1 MTEYDHIVVGGG
13 TAGCVLAARLSED
26 PHAQVLLLEAGPAR
40 GSDAVAEP
48 SRWTG
53 LIGGDMDWGR
63 STTIAEHDGRRTVV
77 PYPLGRTL
85 GGSSSINGMI
95 HLRGH
100 PAGYDAWEAAGA
112 TGWNYRSLLP
122 YLRRS
127 ESTEG
132 RDPEYRGTRGP
143 MRVAPAPVAHPV
155 SAACLGALQAAGHRL
170 TTDINGRHHLG
181 GGWLDLNVVDGVRQS
196 AADGYLRPVLD
207 RPNLTVHADTLVR
220 RLLLDRG
227 RCTGVAYEREG
238 RTERATAG
246 EVVLAAGA
254 VGSPHLLM
262 LSGIGPA
269 DDLRRAGV
277 DVAVDSPGVGAD
289 LHDHPICVVNFRAA
303 RPLPAPTGPA
313 FDAAATLCS
322 DRSGTVP
329 DLQILF
335 FTMSYAP
342 PPLTAVDGGFSFVVG
357 LMAPHSRGSV
367 RLSGP
372 GPHDA
377 PVVDLGFLTERSDVD
392 RLAEGIELAREV
404 GRQHTLDAW
413 RAEEVLPGGDV
424 RDVAGRRAYVQHG
437 VGSYYHPVGTCR
449 MGSDD
454 GAVVD
459 PRLRVRGVDGLR
471 VADASI
477 MPSIVSANTNAT
489 VLAVAER
496 AANLI
501 RSRRQDDEG
510 EAAGA

>member
-13 TAGCVLAARLSED
+13 TAGCVLAARLSEN
-26 PHAQVLLLEAGPAR
+26 PHARVLLLEAGPAHT
-40 GSDAVAEP
+40 SDAVADP
-48 SRWTG
+48 ARWMS
-53 LIGGDMDWGR
+53 LIGGDMDWGC
-63 STTIAEHDGRRTVV
+63 STTVAGHDDERTVI
-77 PYPLGRTL
+77 PYPRGKTL

-100 PAGYDAWEAAGA
+100 AAGYDAWEAAGA
-112 TGWNYRSLLP
+112 TGWNHRSLLP

-127 ESTEG
+127 ERTEG
-132 RDPEYRGTRGP
+132 RDPEYRGTQGP

-155 SAACLGALQAAGHRL
+155 SSACLGALQSAGHRL
-170 TTDINGRHHLG
+170 TTDINGRHPLG
-181 GGWLDLNVVDGVRQS
+181 GGWLDLNIVDGVRQS

-207 RPNLTVHADTLVR
+207 RANLTVLADTLVR

-227 RCTGVAYEREG
+227 RCTGVEYDREG
-238 RTERATAG
+238 RTERAVAA

-254 VGSPHLLM
+254 IGSPQLLM

-269 DDLRRAGV
+269 DDLRRVGI
-277 DVAVDSPGVGAD
+277 DVTVDSPGVGAD
-289 LHDHPICVVNFRAA
+289 LHDHPVCVVNYRAA
-303 RPLPAPTGPA
+303 RALPAPAGPA

-322 DRSGTVP
+322 DHSTTVP

-335 FTMSYAP
+335 FSVSYAP
-342 PPLTAVDGGFSFVVG
+342 PPLTAAEGGFSFVVG
-357 LMAPHSRGSV
+357 LMAPDSRGSV
-367 RLSGP
+367 RLSGADP
-372 GPHDA
+372 RDA
-377 PVVDLGFLTERSDVD
+377 PVVDAGLLAERSDVD
-392 RLAEGIELAREV
+392 RLAEGVELARDV

-413 RAEEVLPGGDV
+413 RGEEALPGGDV
-424 RDVAGRRAYVQHG
+424 RDEAARRAYVRHG

-454 GAVVD
+454 RSVVD

-471 VADASI
+471 VADASV
-477 MPSIVSANTNAT
+477 MPSIVSANPNAT

-501 RSRRQDDEG
+501 RNPQPHEG
-510 EAAGA
+510 EAAGP